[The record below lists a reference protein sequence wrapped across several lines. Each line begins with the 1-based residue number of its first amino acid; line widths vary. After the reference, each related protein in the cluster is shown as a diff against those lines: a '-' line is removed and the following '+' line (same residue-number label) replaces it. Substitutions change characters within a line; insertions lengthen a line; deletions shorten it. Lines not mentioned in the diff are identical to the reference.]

1 MFAFTFQRPSCPKQT
16 QTKDIVV
23 LLLEIAAGSGFGG
36 SRREL
41 SITRWDRSTLVRAIV
56 LYVQLHIKYGKTLN
70 NIKKSRSHN
79 SLCVLAAGGGGV
91 CLYPQDTAAHQP
103 SSHISSPGLMGMH

>member
-41 SITRWDRSTLVRAIV
+41 SITRRDMSTLVRAIV
-56 LYVQLHIKYGKTLN
+56 LYVQLHIKYGKTLK

-79 SLCVLAAGGGGV
+79 SLCVLARGGV
-91 CLYPQDTAAHQP
+91 PVPPGH
-103 SSHISSPGLMGMH
+103 SSSPAKQSH